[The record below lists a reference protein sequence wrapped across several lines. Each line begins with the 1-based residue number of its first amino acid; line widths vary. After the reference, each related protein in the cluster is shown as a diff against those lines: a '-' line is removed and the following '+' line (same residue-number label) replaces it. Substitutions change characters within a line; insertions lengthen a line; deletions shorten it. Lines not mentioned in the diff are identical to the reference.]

1 MRHLTNPD
9 GSAKTP
15 HIERQEKPEWTAV
28 SEDAR
33 QLIGQSI
40 AGNTRA
46 ACASALARLDAALGR
61 DRPPDAGIADY
72 LALLYRDG
80 KSTATIALVVA
91 AIQFRTKI
99 AGTRSPVGE
108 VTRRT
113 LAGIRKDGRERGR
126 GQARAV
132 TYDQVIRMQAV
143 ASQPRHEARFGVGFA
158 GADQGVHLPDETVVA
173 PRLGRGVAER
183 LHQPVQ
189 SAEGFADGKQP
200 VAFPLHG
207 FLSTRS
213 SSQIRSESERQSR
226 WTLPSLDINQHRW
239 SRPARYQYRLFYR
252 ESESARGHIGLYL
265 TQKRADP

>member
-1 MRHLTNPD
+1 MIARKDLCVPTLAQGDRRFQAVLRASFFVTSEKFPESRPCLDRLPLISVMRHLTNPD

-46 ACASALARLDAALGR
+46 ACVSALARLDAALGR
-61 DRPPDAGIADY
+61 DRPLDAGIADY
-72 LALLYRDG
+72 LASLYRDG
-80 KSTATIALVVA
+80 KSPATIALVVA

-126 GQARAV
+126 GR
-132 TYDQVIRMQAV
+132 
-143 ASQPRHEARFGVGFA
+143 P
-158 GADQGVHLPDETVVA
+158 
-173 PRLGRGVAER
+173 ER
-183 LHQPVQ
+183 SPM
-189 SAEGFADGKQP
+189 
-200 VAFPLHG
+200 
-207 FLSTRS
+207 TRS
-213 SSQIRSESERQSR
+213 SGCRPSPPSR
-226 WTLPSLDINQHRW
+226 AMKPGSGSVSLARTKA
-239 SRPARYQYRLFYR
+239 STCPMRP
-252 ESESARGHIGLYL
+252 
-265 TQKRADP
+265 